1 MWTPETKS
9 RPRSRS
15 PTYSSTTSTSW
26 RPRTSTDYSKTT
38 SAALNFRSRH
48 RSADLDGSYSV
59 DTDPIVAAISDRLS
73 REASSNEHRFSLP
86 SDFRSSGY
94 GSLSAFDNDSAS
106 DSCIGY
112 DRGYS
117 SLSGKSSFGKSDY
130 FNKEEQQFLSSL
142 NQMVNNARYTSNDKL
157 SSISDRLWTA
167 NDKLSSR
174 RYDDI
179 LSELN
184 GGSLVRSNSF
194 HELRDLELSA
204 GISASQARD
213 RHKTLAYGV
222 SAADLGFVVN
232 PSASSSAL
240 AAINFLKT
248 NPLPD
253 LNLRPRSSP
262 DYEHAGNVGIRGPAS
277 VIPLSGFKSE
287 MSIALAHPSE
297 SVAQRVSLLFQQR
310 NQIFSHFCY

>member
-1 MWTPETKS
+1 MNTSKSTFFERTQSS

-15 PTYSSTTSTSW
+15 PTFSSTSTTW
-26 RPRTSTDYSKTT
+26 RPRTTSDYSK
-38 SAALNFRSRH
+38 SSALNFRSRH

-73 REASSNEHRFSLP
+73 RETNSSEHRFSLP
-86 SDFRSSGY
+86 NDFRSSGY
-94 GSLSAFDNDSAS
+94 GSLSSSAFDNDSVS

-112 DRGYS
+112 DRTYS
-117 SLSGKSSFGKSDY
+117 SLTGKSSFGKSDY

-142 NQMVNNARYTSNDKL
+142 NQLVNNARYTSNDKL
-157 SSISDRLWTA
+157 STFSNRIWSTP
-167 NDKLSSR
+167 NDKISSR
-174 RYDDI
+174 RYDDF
-179 LSELN
+179 LSELG

-204 GISASQARD
+204 GLSSAVASQARD

-222 SAADLGFVVN
+222 SAADLGMVVN

-253 LNLRPRSSP
+253 ITFRSRQSP
-262 DYEHAGNVGIRGPAS
+262 DYEQAASVGIRGPAAA
-277 VIPLSGFKSE
+277 IPLSGFKSE
-287 MSIALAHPSE
+287 MSIALCHPTE
-297 SVAQRVSLLFQQR
+297 SAAQRVG
-310 NQIFSHFCY
+310 

>member
-1 MWTPETKS
+1 
-9 RPRSRS
+9 
-15 PTYSSTTSTSW
+15 
-26 RPRTSTDYSKTT
+26 
-38 SAALNFRSRH
+38 
-48 RSADLDGSYSV
+48 
-59 DTDPIVAAISDRLS
+59 
-73 REASSNEHRFSLP
+73 
-86 SDFRSSGY
+86 
-94 GSLSAFDNDSAS
+94 
-106 DSCIGY
+106 
-112 DRGYS
+112 
-117 SLSGKSSFGKSDY
+117 
-130 FNKEEQQFLSSL
+130 
-142 NQMVNNARYTSNDKL
+142 MVNNARYTSNDKL